1 MKLAKL
7 VAALKSF
14 DRKLWP
20 AHRVVMEPAMAR
32 ALAGRNLVVGDVGAA
47 AGPEER
53 WLGVK
58 EFTRFL
64 TFEPNPRPE
73 AVPDERTVCLPIG
86 LWSSK
91 ARKILCLTE
100 HPDSASLYA
109 PNDL

>member
-20 AHRVVMEPAMAR
+20 AYRVVMEPAMAR
-32 ALAGRNLVVGDVGAA
+32 ALAGRNLIVADVGAA
-47 AGPEER
+47 EGPEER

-58 EFTRFL
+58 EFTWFL
-64 TFEPNPRPE
+64 TFEPNPRSE
-73 AVPDERTVCLPIG
+73 SLPDERTVCLPIG

-91 ARKILCLTE
+91 TCKTLYLAE
-100 HPDSASLYA
+100 HPDSASLHP